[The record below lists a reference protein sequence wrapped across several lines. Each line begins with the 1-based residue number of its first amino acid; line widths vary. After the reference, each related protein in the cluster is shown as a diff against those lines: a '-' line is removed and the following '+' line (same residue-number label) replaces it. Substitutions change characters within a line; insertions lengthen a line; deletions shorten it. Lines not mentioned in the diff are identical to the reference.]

1 MNIPT
6 KSRPGFAPGSPLDTL
21 PSLASLAAPAHAAGG
36 DEPGR
41 CYGVNSCKGTSL
53 CATATNDC
61 AGLNE
66 CKGKGVLVK
75 PASTCLKEGGTLAEP
90 K

>member
-1 MNIPT
+1 MT
-6 KSRPGFAPGSPLDTL
+6 KTSRATL
-21 PSLASLAAPAHAAGG
+21 ATAAAFVALTSLASFAAPAHAAGN

-53 CATATNDC
+53 CATASNDC

-75 PASTCLKEGGTLAEP
+75 PASVCLKEGGTLTEP

>member
-1 MNIPT
+1 MNITT
-6 KSRPGFAPGSPLDTL
+6 KSRAGFAAAAAFVALS
-21 PSLASLAAPAHAAGG
+21 SLASMAAPAHAAGG